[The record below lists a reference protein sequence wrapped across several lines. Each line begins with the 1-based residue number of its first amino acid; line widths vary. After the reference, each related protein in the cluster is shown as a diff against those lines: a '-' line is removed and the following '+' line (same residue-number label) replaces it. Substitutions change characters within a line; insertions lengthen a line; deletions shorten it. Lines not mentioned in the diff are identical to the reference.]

1 MQSKSK
7 DNISREPHEGATP
20 FKTLDPL
27 TDFTNAIV
35 DKMEDIIIYEFL
47 FFIYFFLDVI

>member
-1 MQSKSK
+1 MSLLELKALNVKFKKS
-7 DNISREPHEGATP
+7 SLSSLEVATP

-35 DKMEDIIIYEFL
+35 DKTEDLIIY
-47 FFIYFFLDVI
+47 